1 MNVPSVP
8 RTELEAIAVDSGI
21 SATLWLGNS
30 KVDYVKVNGEEIDP
44 SLYKIANYM
53 LIISPEALVEGE
65 NTVQIND
72 SQSVTVTVLEVPH
85 KTATESAADGGANIG
100 LIVGLSVGI
109 VLAVGAAAA
118 VTVIMLMRKKKGVS
132 VKESVKE
139 NK

>member
-1 MNVPSVP
+1 M
-8 RTELEAIAVDSGI
+8 
-21 SATLWLGNS
+21 
-30 KVDYVKVNGEEIDP
+30 
-44 SLYKIANYM
+44 
-53 LIISPEALVEGE
+53 
-65 NTVQIND
+65 QIND

-109 VLAVGAAAA
+109 VLAVGAAA

>member
-1 MNVPSVP
+1 M
-8 RTELEAIAVDSGI
+8 
-21 SATLWLGNS
+21 WLGNS